1 MEEAD
6 LEGRPEGMAQ
16 RPHVLVLND
25 DQAVLDLFREL
36 LSDEGYRVT
45 TQRYALRDLAEIE
58 RLQPDL
64 IVLDY
69 MWPGDDNGW
78 SMLQMLKMN
87 PATGPIPCVLCSA
100 AVREIESLQPRLD
113 EMGVRVVLKPFNLD
127 ELLAAV
133 AAALADRPASAQP
146 ADTPPES
153 ARA

>member
-1 MEEAD
+1 MG
-6 LEGRPEGMAQ
+6 EGTAQ
-16 RPHVLVLND
+16 GRRGGIVQRSHVLVLND

-58 RLQPDL
+58 RLAPDL
-64 IVLDY
+64 IILDY

-87 PATGPIPCVLCSA
+87 PATADIPCVLCSA
-100 AVREIESLQPRLD
+100 AVREIEALQPRLD

-127 ELLAAV
+127 ELLAAA
-133 AAALADRPASAQP
+133 AAALADHPAARRADAPPASAG
-146 ADTPPES
+146 A
-153 ARA
+153 